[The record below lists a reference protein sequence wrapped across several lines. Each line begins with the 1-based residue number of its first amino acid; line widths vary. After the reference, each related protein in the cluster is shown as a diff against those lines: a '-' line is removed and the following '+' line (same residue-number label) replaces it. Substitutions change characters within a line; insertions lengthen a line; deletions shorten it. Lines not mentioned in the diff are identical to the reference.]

1 MMKSV
6 RSVTTKVAAVIFGAL
21 MLLFVLQLSGI
32 FDTNSAGPLSSTSVG
47 KINGQPVD
55 ARAYQ
60 AAVQQTI
67 DNQQRQTPG
76 RLGLEQTEQIRNE
89 VWDQFVDRAVMESQ
103 YKKYGITVDQAEIV
117 NAMRTQPIQDL
128 VRSQEFQ
135 TDGQFDLAKYQ
146 RWLAS
151 AGAAPYL
158 DLLANQY
165 RDEIRRSKLLQSVTA
180 DVYVSDP
187 ALWQQY
193 RDANEQVT
201 ISLTAI
207 LPRNAVADS
216 QVTVTPA
223 EVAEYY
229 KNHREAFDRPKTA
242 FVTYV
247 SLPSFPDASDSAAA
261 LARAQQVRAEI
272 AAGSPFAEVAKRE
285 SSDSVSAKDGGDLPE
300 WKKGEMDAAFDAA
313 AFSLPLNA
321 LSQPVLSQFGY
332 HIIQMSSRAG
342 DKAKGRHIL
351 IPVEISGT
359 HRDRLEAQADSLD
372 RLADQKVSPEAFAD
386 LAKAMGL
393 TVRSTSIQ
401 QGTQVLDGNIVV
413 PDGGVWAFQAAT
425 GTASPVIETG
435 FAFYLFR
442 LDSLV
447 KGGVPELADIRGSV
461 ESAVRDEKKVVKARE
476 LAQAYVARL
485 EKGESL
491 PTAAKAMG
499 FPNREF
505 GPFRRV
511 QPPLQSGE
519 VVGTAFALKPGAHSG
534 VLETPQGMYVIQ
546 TIAIIPA
553 DSAAF
558 LKDQE
563 KLRTDAIRRARQNRV
578 RNYLQAL
585 KDAAKIVDNRAEIYQ
600 RSQAQAQQATS

>member
-6 RSVTTKVAAVIFGAL
+6 RNVTTKVAAVIFGLL
-21 MLLFVLQLSGI
+21 MLIFVLQLSGI
-32 FDTNSAGPLSSTSVG
+32 FDRNSGSAFSTTSVG

-67 DNQQRQTPG
+67 DNQQKQTPG
-76 RLGLEQTEQIRNE
+76 RMGLEQTEQIRNE

-103 YKKYGITVDQAEIV
+103 YKKYGITVDQDEIIT
-117 NAMRTQPIQDL
+117 AMRTQPIQDL

-151 AGAAPYL
+151 PGAAPYL
-158 DLLANQY
+158 DMLAAQY
-165 RDEIRRSKLLQSVTA
+165 RDDLRRSKLLQAVTA
-180 DVYVSDP
+180 DVYVSDA

-216 QVTVTPA
+216 LVTVTPA

-229 KNHREAFDRPKTA
+229 KLHTAAFERPKTA
-242 FVTYV
+242 FVSYV
-247 SLPSFPDASDSAAA
+247 SMPSFPDASDTAAA
-261 LARAQQVRAEI
+261 LARAQQVRSEI
-272 AAGSPFAEVAKRE
+272 AGGAPFAEVAQRE
-285 SSDSVSAKDGGDLPE
+285 SSDSVSAKNGGDLGE
-300 WKKGEMDAAFDAA
+300 WKKGDMDAAFDAA
-313 AFSLPLNA
+313 AFSLPLNT

-332 HIIQMSSRAG
+332 HIIQVSSRTG
-342 DKAKGRHIL
+342 DKAKARHVL
-351 IPVEISGT
+351 IPIEIAGT

-372 RLADQKVSPEAFAD
+372 RLADQKVGPAAFAD
-386 LAKAMGL
+386 LAKSMGL
-393 TVRSTSIQ
+393 EVKATSIQ

-413 PDGGVWAFQAAT
+413 PDAGIWAFQAAA

-435 FAFYLFR
+435 LAYYLFR

-447 KGGVPELADIRGSV
+447 KGGVPALADIRGSV
-461 ESAVRDEKKVVKARE
+461 ESAVRDDKKLVKARE
-476 LAQAYVARL
+476 LAQAYIGRL
-485 EKGESL
+485 DKGESL
-491 PTAAKAMG
+491 PDAAKAMG

-505 GPFRRV
+505 GPFLRV
-511 QPPLQSGE
+511 QPPIQSGQ
-519 VVGTAFALKPGAHSG
+519 VVGTAFALKPGQHSG
-534 VLETPQGMYVIQ
+534 AIETPQGIYVIQ
-546 TIAIIPA
+546 TISLVPA
-553 DSAAF
+553 DSAKFA
-558 LKDQE
+558 KDLE
-563 KLRTDAIRRARQNRV
+563 KLRTDSIRRARQNRV

-585 KDAAKIVDNRAEIYQ
+585 KDAATIVDNRAALYQ
-600 RSQAQAQQATS
+600 RSQAQQAAS

>member
-6 RSVTTKVAAVIFGAL
+6 RNVTTKVAAVIFGLL

-32 FDTNSAGPLSSTSVG
+32 FDRSSGSTLSSTSVG
-47 KINGQPVD
+47 KINGQAID

-76 RLGLEQTEQIRNE
+76 RLGMEQTEQIRNQ

-103 YKKYGITVDQAEIV
+103 YKKYGITVEQDEIL

-151 AGAAPYL
+151 PGAAPYL
-158 DLLANQY
+158 EILAAQY
-165 RDEIRRSKLLQSVTA
+165 RDDIRRSKLLQAVTA
-180 DVYVSDP
+180 DVYVSDA
-187 ALWQQY
+187 ALWQQF
-193 RDANEQVT
+193 RDANELVT

-216 QVTVTPA
+216 LVTVTPA

-229 KNHREAFDRPKTA
+229 KQHQSTFERPKTA

-247 SLPSFPDASDSAAA
+247 SLPSFPDASDTAAA

-272 AAGSPFAEVAKRE
+272 VGGAPFGEVAQRE
-285 SSDSVSAKDGGDLPE
+285 SSDSVSAKNGGDLGE
-300 WKKGEMDAAFDAA
+300 WKKGDMDAAFDAA
-313 AFSLPLNA
+313 AFSLPINA
-321 LSQPVLSQFGY
+321 VSQPVLSQFGY
-332 HIIQMSSRAG
+332 HVIQVSSRSG
-342 DKAKGRHIL
+342 DKAKARHVL
-351 IPVEISGT
+351 IPIEVSGT

-372 RLADQKVSPEAFAD
+372 RLGDQKVSPAAFSD

-393 TVRSTSIQ
+393 EVRTTSVQ
-401 QGTQVLDGNIVV
+401 QGTQVLDGNVVV
-413 PDGGVWAFQAAT
+413 PDAGIWAFQAAP
-425 GTASPVIETG
+425 GTASPVIETN

-442 LDSLV
+442 LDSLT
-447 KGGVPELADIRGSV
+447 KSGVPALADIRGSV
-461 ESAVRDEKKVVKARE
+461 ESAVRDEKKVGKARE
-476 LAQAYVARL
+476 LAQAYIARL
-485 EKGESL
+485 DKGETL
-491 PTAAKAMG
+491 PDAAKAMG
-499 FPNREF
+499 FPNRQF
-505 GPFRRV
+505 GPFARV
-511 QPPLQSGE
+511 QPPIQSGQ
-519 VVGTAFALKPGAHSG
+519 VVGTAFVLKPGEHSG
-534 VLETPQGMYVIQ
+534 AIETPQGIYVLETV
-546 TIAIIPA
+546 TIVPA
-553 DSAAF
+553 DSARF
-558 LKDQE
+558 VKDQE
-563 KLRTDAIRRARQNRV
+563 KLRTDSIRRARQNRV

-585 KDAAKIVDNRAEIYQ
+585 KDAAKIVDNRAELYQ
-600 RSQAQAQQATS
+600 RTQAQQAAS

>member
-1 MMKSV
+1 MMNSV
-6 RSVTTKVAAVIFGAL
+6 RNVATKVAAVIFGLL
-21 MLLFVLQLSGI
+21 MLIFVLQLSGI
-32 FDTNSAGPLSSTSVG
+32 FDRNSGSAFSTTSAG
-47 KINGQPVD
+47 KINGQTID
-55 ARAYQ
+55 ARTYN

-103 YKKYGITVDQAEIV
+103 YKKYGITVSQDEIV
-117 NAMRTQPIQDL
+117 TAMRTQPIQDL

-151 AGAAPYL
+151 PAAAPYL
-158 DLLANQY
+158 DILAAQY
-165 RDEIRRSKLLQSVTA
+165 RDELRRSKLLQAVTA
-180 DVYVSDP
+180 DVYVSDA

-216 QVTVTPA
+216 LVTVTPA

-229 KNHREAFDRPKTA
+229 KQHKVVFERPKTA
-242 FVTYV
+242 FVSYV
-247 SLPSFPDASDSAAA
+247 SLPSFPDASDTAAA
-261 LARAQQVRAEI
+261 LARAQQVRGEI
-272 AAGSPFAEVAKRE
+272 AGGAPFADVAQRE
-285 SSDSVSAKDGGDLPE
+285 SSDSVSARKGGELGE
-300 WKKGEMDAAFDAA
+300 WKKGDMDAAFDAA
-313 AFSLPLNA
+313 AFSLPVNA

-332 HIIQMSSRAG
+332 HIIQVSSRSG
-342 DKAKGRHIL
+342 DKVKGRHVL
-351 IPVEISGT
+351 IPVEIGGT

-372 RLADQKVSPEAFAD
+372 RLADQKVSPAAFAD
-386 LAKAMGL
+386 LAKSMGL
-393 TVRSTSIQ
+393 EVKTTSIQ

-413 PDGGVWAFQAAT
+413 PDAGIWAFQGAVGT
-425 GTASPVIETG
+425 GSPVIETG
-435 FAFYLFR
+435 FAYYLFR

-461 ESAVRDEKKVVKARE
+461 ESAVRDDKKLVKARE
-476 LAQAYVARL
+476 LAQAYIARL
-485 EKGESL
+485 DKGESL
-491 PTAAKAMG
+491 PDAAKAMG
-499 FPNREF
+499 FPNRQF
-505 GPFRRV
+505 GPFLRV
-511 QPPLQSGE
+511 QPPIQSGQ
-519 VVGTAFALKPGAHSG
+519 VVGTAFALKPGQHSG
-534 VLETPQGMYVIQ
+534 AIETPQGIYVIE
-546 TIAIIPA
+546 TVSIVPA

-558 LKDQE
+558 AKDLE
-563 KLRTDAIRRARQNRV
+563 KLRTDSIRRARQNRV

-585 KDAAKIVDNRAEIYQ
+585 KDAATIVDNRAALYQ
-600 RSQAQAQQATS
+600 RSQAQQAAS

>member
-6 RSVTTKVAAVIFGAL
+6 RSVTTKVAALIFGAL
-21 MLLFVLQLSGI
+21 MLIFVLQLSGI

-158 DLLANQY
+158 DMLAAQY

-180 DVYVSDP
+180 DVYVSDA

-201 ISLTAI
+201 IGLTAI
-207 LPRNAVADS
+207 LPRNAVSDS

-229 KNHREAFDRPKTA
+229 KNHTAAFERPNTA
-242 FVTYV
+242 FVSYV

-261 LARAQQVRAEI
+261 LARAQQVRAEV
-272 AAGSPFAEVAKRE
+272 AGGAPFAEVAQRE
-285 SSDSVSAKDGGDLPE
+285 SSDSVSAKNGGDLGE
-300 WKKGEMDAAFDAA
+300 WKKGDMDAAFDAA
-313 AFSLPLNA
+313 AFSLPPNA

-332 HIIQMSSRAG
+332 HIIQVSSRNG

-351 IPVEISGT
+351 IPIEISGA

-372 RLADQKVSPEAFAD
+372 RLADQAVSPAAFAD

-393 TVRSTSIQ
+393 SVRSTSIQ

-425 GTASPVIETG
+425 GSASPVIETS

-461 ESAVRDEKKVVKARE
+461 ESAVRDDKKLVKAHE

-485 EKGESL
+485 DKGESL
-491 PTAAKAMG
+491 PDAAKAMG
-499 FPNREF
+499 FPNRQF
-505 GPFRRV
+505 GPFLRV
-511 QPPLQSGE
+511 QPPIQSGE
-519 VVGTAFALKPGAHSG
+519 VVGTAFALKPGTHSG
-534 VLETPQGMYVIQ
+534 VLETPQGLYVIE
-546 TIAIIPA
+546 TISLVPA
-553 DSAAF
+553 DSAKF
-558 LKDQE
+558 VKDQE
-563 KLRTDAIRRARQNRV
+563 KLRTDSIRRARQNRV

-585 KDAAKIVDNRAEIYQ
+585 KDAAKIVDNRAEIYR
-600 RSQAQAQQATS
+600 RSQQAQQAAS

>member
-1 MMKSV
+1 
-6 RSVTTKVAAVIFGAL
+6 
-21 MLLFVLQLSGI
+21 
-32 FDTNSAGPLSSTSVG
+32 
-47 KINGQPVD
+47 
-55 ARAYQ
+55 
-60 AAVQQTI
+60 
-67 DNQQRQTPG
+67 
-76 RLGLEQTEQIRNE
+76 
-89 VWDQFVDRAVMESQ
+89 MESQ

-158 DLLANQY
+158 DMLAAQY

-180 DVYVSDP
+180 DVYVSDA

-201 ISLTAI
+201 IGLTAI

-229 KNHREAFDRPKTA
+229 KNHTDAFDRPKTA

-272 AAGSPFAEVAKRE
+272 AGGAPFAEVAQRE
-285 SSDSVSAKDGGDLPE
+285 SSDSVSAKNGGDLGE
-300 WKKGEMDAAFDAA
+300 WKKGDMDAAFDAA
-313 AFSLPLNA
+313 AFSLPPNA

-332 HIIQMSSRAG
+332 HIIQVSSRTG

-351 IPVEISGT
+351 IPVEISGA

-372 RLADQKVSPEAFAD
+372 RLADQAVSPAAFAD

-393 TVRSTSIQ
+393 SVRSTSIQ

-425 GTASPVIETG
+425 GSASPVIETS

-461 ESAVRDEKKVVKARE
+461 ESAVRDDKKLVKAHE

-485 EKGESL
+485 DKGESL
-491 PTAAKAMG
+491 PDAAKAMG
-499 FPNREF
+499 FPNRQF
-505 GPFRRV
+505 GPFLRV
-511 QPPLQSGE
+511 QPPIQSGE
-519 VVGTAFALKPGAHSG
+519 VVGTAFALKPGTHSG
-534 VLETPQGMYVIQ
+534 VLETPQGLYVIE
-546 TIAIIPA
+546 TISLVPA
-553 DSAAF
+553 DSAKF
-558 LKDQE
+558 VKDQE
-563 KLRTDAIRRARQNRV
+563 KLRTDSIRRARQNRV

-585 KDAAKIVDNRAEIYQ
+585 KDAAKIVDNRAEIYR
-600 RSQAQAQQATS
+600 RSQQAQQAAS

>member
-21 MLLFVLQLSGI
+21 MLIFVLQLSGI
-32 FDTNSAGPLSSTSVG
+32 FDQTSGSAFSATSVG
-47 KINGQPVD
+47 KINGQPID

-67 DNQQRQTPG
+67 DNQQKQSPG
-76 RLGLEQTEQIRNE
+76 RLGLEQTQQIRNE

-103 YKKYGITVDQAEIV
+103 YRKYDITVDQDEVIT
-117 NAMRTQPIQDL
+117 AMRTQPIQDL

-151 AGAAPYL
+151 PAAAPYL
-158 DLLANQY
+158 DILAAQY

-180 DVYVSDP
+180 DVYVSDA

-193 RDANEQVT
+193 RDANEQAT

-207 LPRNAVADS
+207 LPRTAVADS
-216 QVTVTPA
+216 LVTVTPA

-229 KNHREAFDRPKTA
+229 KQHRAAFERPTTA
-242 FVTYV
+242 YVTYV
-247 SLPSFPDASDSAAA
+247 SMPSFPDASDTAAA
-261 LARAQQVRAEI
+261 LARAQQVRGEV
-272 AAGSPFAEVAKRE
+272 AGGAPFAEVAQRE
-285 SSDSVSAKDGGDLPE
+285 SSDSVSAKAGGDLGE
-300 WKKGEMDAAFDAA
+300 WQKGHMDAAFDAA

-321 LSQPVLSQFGY
+321 ISEPVLSQFGY
-332 HIIQMSSRAG
+332 HIIQMSSRTG
-342 DKAKGRHIL
+342 DKARGRHIL
-351 IPVEISGT
+351 IPIEIGGT

-372 RLADQKVSPEAFAD
+372 RLADQKVSPAAFAD
-386 LAKAMGL
+386 LARAMGL
-393 TVRSTSIQ
+393 EVRSTSVQ

-413 PDGGVWAFQAAT
+413 PDGGVWAFEAAT

-435 FAFYLFR
+435 FAYYLFR

-461 ESAVRDEKKVVKARE
+461 ESAVRDEKKLVVARE
-476 LAQAYVARL
+476 LAQAYEARL
-485 EKGESL
+485 DKGESMAD
-491 PTAAKAMG
+491 AAKAMG
-499 FPNREF
+499 FPNRQF
-505 GPFRRV
+505 GPFQRV
-511 QPPLQSGE
+511 QPPIQSGQ
-519 VVGTAFALKPGAHSG
+519 VVGTAFVLKPGEHSG
-534 VLETPQGMYVIQ
+534 VIETPQGIYVME
-546 TIAIIPA
+546 TLAIVPA
-553 DSAAF
+553 DSARFA
-558 LKDQE
+558 KDIE
-563 KLRTDAIRRARQNRV
+563 KIRTDSIRQARQNRV

-585 KDAAKIVDNRAEIYQ
+585 KDAATIVDNRAEIYQ
-600 RSQAQAQQATS
+600 RSQQAQQVPT

>member
-6 RSVTTKVAAVIFGAL
+6 RNVATKVAAVIFGLL
-21 MLLFVLQLSGI
+21 MLIFVLQLSGI
-32 FDTNSAGPLSSTSVG
+32 FDQNSGGAFSQTSIG
-47 KINGQPVD
+47 KINGQTID
-55 ARAYQ
+55 ARTYQ

-103 YKKYGITVDQAEIV
+103 YKKYGITVSQDEIV
-117 NAMRTQPIQDL
+117 TAMRTQPIQDL

-151 AGAAPYL
+151 PAAAPYL
-158 DLLANQY
+158 DILAAQY
-165 RDEIRRSKLLQSVTA
+165 RDELRRSKLLQAVTA
-180 DVYVSDP
+180 DVYVSDA

-216 QVTVTPA
+216 LVTVTPA

-229 KNHREAFDRPKTA
+229 RQHRAVFERPKTA
-242 FVTYV
+242 FVSYV
-247 SLPSFPDASDSAAA
+247 SLPSFPDASDTAAA
-261 LARAQQVRAEI
+261 LARAQQVRGEI
-272 AAGSPFAEVAKRE
+272 AGGAPFAEVAQRE
-285 SSDSVSAKDGGDLPE
+285 SSDSVSAKNGGDLGE
-300 WKKGEMDAAFDAA
+300 WKKGDMDAAFDAA
-313 AFSLPLNA
+313 AFSLPVNA

-332 HIIQMSSRAG
+332 HIIQVSSRSG
-342 DKAKGRHIL
+342 DKVKGRHVL
-351 IPVEISGT
+351 IPVEIGGT

-372 RLADQKVSPEAFAD
+372 RLADQKVGPAAYAD
-386 LAKAMGL
+386 LAKSMGL
-393 TVRSTSIQ
+393 EVKTTSIQ

-413 PDGGVWAFQAAT
+413 PDAGIWAFQGAV

-435 FAFYLFR
+435 FAYYLFR

-461 ESAVRDEKKVVKARE
+461 ESAVRDDKKLVKARE
-476 LAQAYVARL
+476 LAQAYIARL
-485 EKGESL
+485 DKGESL
-491 PTAAKAMG
+491 PDAAKAMG
-499 FPNREF
+499 FPSRQF
-505 GPFRRV
+505 GPFLRV
-511 QPPLQSGE
+511 QPPIQSGQ
-519 VVGTAFALKPGAHSG
+519 VVGTAFALKPGQHSG
-534 VLETPQGMYVIQ
+534 AIETPQGIYVLE
-546 TIAIIPA
+546 TISIVPA

-558 LKDQE
+558 AKDLE
-563 KLRTDAIRRARQNRV
+563 KLRTDSIRRARQNRV

-585 KDAAKIVDNRAEIYQ
+585 KDAATIVDNRAALYQ
-600 RSQAQAQQATS
+600 RSQAQQAAS

>member
-6 RSVTTKVAAVIFGAL
+6 RSVTTKVAALIFGAL
-21 MLLFVLQLSGI
+21 MLIFVLQLSGI
-32 FDTNSAGPLSSTSVG
+32 FDTNSTGPLSSTSVG

-103 YKKYGITVDQAEIV
+103 YKKYGITVDQAEVV

-158 DLLANQY
+158 DVLAAQY

-180 DVYVSDP
+180 DVYVSDA

-201 ISLTAI
+201 IGLTAI
-207 LPRNAVADS
+207 LPRNAVSDS

-229 KNHREAFDRPKTA
+229 KNHTAAFERPNTA
-242 FVTYV
+242 FVSYV

-261 LARAQQVRAEI
+261 LARAQQVRAEV
-272 AAGSPFAEVAKRE
+272 AGGAPFAEVAQRE
-285 SSDSVSAKDGGDLPE
+285 SSDSVSAKNGGDLGE
-300 WKKGEMDAAFDAA
+300 WKKGDMDAAFDAA
-313 AFSLPLNA
+313 AFSLPPNA

-332 HIIQMSSRAG
+332 HIIQVSSRSG

-351 IPVEISGT
+351 IPVEISGA

-372 RLADQKVSPEAFAD
+372 RLADQAVSPAAFAD

-393 TVRSTSIQ
+393 SVRSTSIQ

-425 GTASPVIETG
+425 GSASPVIETS

-461 ESAVRDEKKVVKARE
+461 ESAVRDDKKLVKAHE

-485 EKGESL
+485 DKGESL
-491 PTAAKAMG
+491 PDAAKAMG
-499 FPNREF
+499 FPNRQF
-505 GPFRRV
+505 GPFLRV
-511 QPPLQSGE
+511 QPPIQSGE
-519 VVGTAFALKPGAHSG
+519 VVGTAFALKPGTHSG
-534 VLETPQGMYVIQ
+534 VLETPQGLYVIE
-546 TIAIIPA
+546 TISLVPA
-553 DSAAF
+553 DSAKF
-558 LKDQE
+558 VKDQE
-563 KLRTDAIRRARQNRV
+563 KLRTDSIRRARQNRV

-585 KDAAKIVDNRAEIYQ
+585 KDAAKIVDNRAEIYR
-600 RSQAQAQQATS
+600 RSQQAQQAAS

>member
-6 RSVTTKVAAVIFGAL
+6 RNVTTKVAAVIFGLL
-21 MLLFVLQLSGI
+21 MLIFVLQLSGI
-32 FDTNSAGPLSSTSVG
+32 FDRNSGSSFSSTSVG
-47 KINGQPVD
+47 KINGQAID

-76 RLGLEQTEQIRNE
+76 RIGLEQTEQIRNE
-89 VWDQFVDRAVMESQ
+89 VWEQFVDRAVMESQ
-103 YKKYGITVDQAEIV
+103 YQKYGITVDQDEII
-117 NAMRTQPIQDL
+117 NAMRTQPVQEL

-158 DLLANQY
+158 DMLAAQY
-165 RDEIRRSKLLQSVTA
+165 RDELRRSKLLQSVTA
-180 DVYVSDP
+180 DVYVSDA

-193 RDANEQVT
+193 RDANEHVT

-229 KNHREAFDRPKTA
+229 KTHHDEFDRPTTA

-261 LARAQQVRAEI
+261 LARAQQVRNEI
-272 AAGSPFAEVAKRE
+272 IGGAPFAEVAKRE
-285 SSDSVSAKDGGDLPE
+285 SSDSVSAKNGGDLGE
-300 WKKGEMDAAFDAA
+300 WKKGDMDAAFDAA
-313 AFSLPLNA
+313 AFSLPPNT

-332 HIIQMSSRAG
+332 HIIQMTSHGG

-351 IPVEISGT
+351 IPIEVSGT
-359 HRDRLEAQADSLD
+359 HRDHLEAQADSLD
-372 RLADQKVSPEAFAD
+372 RLADQKVSPAAFAD

-393 TVRSTSIQ
+393 TPRSTSVQ

-413 PDGGVWAFQAAT
+413 PDAGVWAFQGAV
-425 GTASPVIETG
+425 GTASPVIETS

-442 LDSLV
+442 LDSV
-447 KGGVPELADIRGSV
+447 AKGGIPELADIRGSV
-461 ESAVRDEKKVVKARE
+461 ESAVRDDKKEAKAAE
-476 LAQAYVARL
+476 LAEAYVARL
-485 EKGESL
+485 NKGESL
-491 PTAAKAMG
+491 PDAAKAMG

-505 GPFRRV
+505 GPFARV
-511 QPPLQSGE
+511 QPPFQSGE

-534 VLETPQGMYVIQ
+534 AIKTPQGIYVIQ
-546 TIAIIPA
+546 SVTLVPA
-553 DSAAF
+553 DSAKF
-558 LKDQE
+558 VKDLE
-563 KLRTDAIRRARQNRV
+563 KLRTDSIRRARQNRV

-600 RSQAQAQQATS
+600 RNRAQQAAS

>member
-6 RSVTTKVAAVIFGAL
+6 RNVTTKVAAFIFGAL
-21 MLLFVLQLSGI
+21 MLIFVIQLSGI
-32 FDTNSAGPLSSTSVG
+32 FDTNSGSAFSTSSVG
-47 KINGQPVD
+47 KINGQTID

-67 DNQQRQTPG
+67 DNQQKQTPG

-103 YKKYGITVDQAEIV
+103 YKKYGITVDQDEIV
-117 NAMRTQPIQDL
+117 TAMRTQPIQDL

-151 AGAAPYL
+151 PSAAPYL
-158 DLLANQY
+158 DILAAQY
-165 RDEIRRSKLLQSVTA
+165 RDELRRSKLLQAVTA
-180 DVYVSDP
+180 DVYVSDA

-216 QVTVTPA
+216 LVTVTPA

-229 KNHREAFDRPKTA
+229 KQHTTAFERPRTA
-242 FVTYV
+242 FVSYV
-247 SLPSFPDASDSAAA
+247 SLPSFPDASDTAAA
-261 LARAQQVRAEI
+261 LARAHQVRNEI
-272 AAGSPFAEVAKRE
+272 AGGAPFAEVAQRE
-285 SSDSVSAKDGGDLPE
+285 SSDSVSAKNGGDLGE
-300 WKKGEMDAAFDAA
+300 WKKGDMDAAFDAA
-313 AFSLPLNA
+313 AFSLPVNS
-321 LSQPVLSQFGY
+321 LSEPVLSQFGY
-332 HIIQMSSRAG
+332 HIIQVSSRTG

-351 IPVEISGT
+351 IPIEIAGA

-372 RLADQKVSPEAFAD
+372 RLADQKVSPAAFGD
-386 LAKAMGL
+386 LAKSMGL
-393 TVRSTSIQ
+393 EVKATSIQ

-413 PDGGVWAFQAAT
+413 PDAGIWAFQAAA

-435 FAFYLFR
+435 FAYYLFR
-442 LDSLV
+442 LDSLA
-447 KGGVPELADIRGSV
+447 KGGIPALADIRGSV
-461 ESAVRDEKKVVKARE
+461 ESAVRDDKKLVKARE

-485 EKGESL
+485 DQGESL
-491 PTAAKAMG
+491 PDAAKAMG

-505 GPFRRV
+505 GPFLRV
-511 QPPLQSGE
+511 QPPIQSGQ
-519 VVGTAFALKPGAHSG
+519 VVGTAFALKPGQHSSAI
-534 VLETPQGMYVIQ
+534 ETPQGLYVIQ
-546 TIAIIPA
+546 TLAIVPA
-553 DSAAF
+553 DSAKF
-558 LKDQE
+558 TKDLE
-563 KLRTDAIRRARQNRV
+563 KLRTDSIRRARQNRV

-585 KDAAKIVDNRAEIYQ
+585 KDAATIVDNRAQLYQ
-600 RSQAQAQQATS
+600 RSQAQQAAS

>member
-6 RSVTTKVAAVIFGAL
+6 RNVATKVAAVIFGLL
-21 MLLFVLQLSGI
+21 MLIFVLQLSGI
-32 FDTNSAGPLSSTSVG
+32 FDQNSGGAFSKTSAG
-47 KINGQPVD
+47 KINGQTID
-55 ARAYQ
+55 ARTYQ

-103 YKKYGITVDQAEIV
+103 YKKYGITVSQDEIV
-117 NAMRTQPIQDL
+117 TAMRTQPIQDL

-151 AGAAPYL
+151 PAAAPYL
-158 DLLANQY
+158 DILAGQY
-165 RDEIRRSKLLQSVTA
+165 RDELRRSKLLQAVTA
-180 DVYVSDP
+180 DVYVSDA

-216 QVTVTPA
+216 LVTVTPA

-229 KNHREAFDRPKTA
+229 KQHRAVFERPKTA
-242 FVTYV
+242 FVSYV
-247 SLPSFPDASDSAAA
+247 SLPSFPDASDTAAA
-261 LARAQQVRAEI
+261 LARAQQVRGEI
-272 AAGSPFAEVAKRE
+272 AGGAPFAEVAQRE
-285 SSDSVSAKDGGDLPE
+285 SSDSVSAKNGGDLGE
-300 WKKGEMDAAFDAA
+300 WKKGDMDAAFDAA
-313 AFSLPLNA
+313 AFSLPVNA

-332 HIIQMSSRAG
+332 HIIQVSSRSG
-342 DKAKGRHIL
+342 DKVKGRHVL
-351 IPVEISGT
+351 IPVEIGGT

-372 RLADQKVSPEAFAD
+372 RLADQKVGPAAYAD
-386 LAKAMGL
+386 LAKSMGL
-393 TVRSTSIQ
+393 EVKTTSIQ

-413 PDGGVWAFQAAT
+413 PDAGIWAFQGAV

-435 FAFYLFR
+435 FAYYLFR

-461 ESAVRDEKKVVKARE
+461 ESAVRDDKKLVKARE
-476 LAQAYVARL
+476 LAQAYIARL
-485 EKGESL
+485 DKGESL
-491 PTAAKAMG
+491 PDAAKAMG
-499 FPNREF
+499 FPSRQF
-505 GPFRRV
+505 GPFLRV
-511 QPPLQSGE
+511 QPPIQSGQ
-519 VVGTAFALKPGAHSG
+519 VVGTAFALKPGQHSG
-534 VLETPQGMYVIQ
+534 AIETPQGIYVLE
-546 TIAIIPA
+546 TISIVPA

-558 LKDQE
+558 AKDLE
-563 KLRTDAIRRARQNRV
+563 KLRTDSIRRARQNRV

-585 KDAAKIVDNRAEIYQ
+585 KDAATIVDNRAALYQ
-600 RSQAQAQQATS
+600 RSQAQQAAS

>member
-6 RSVTTKVAAVIFGAL
+6 RSVTTKVAAGIFGLL
-21 MLLFVLQLSGI
+21 MLIFVLQLSGI
-32 FDTNSAGPLSSTSVG
+32 FDSNSTGPLSRTSVG
-47 KINGQPVD
+47 KINGQAID

-89 VWDQFVDRAVMESQ
+89 VWDQFVDRAVMEAQ

-117 NAMRTQPIQDL
+117 NAMRTQPIQEL

-158 DLLANQY
+158 DALAGQY
-165 RDEIRRSKLLQSVTA
+165 RDELRRSKLLQSVTA

-201 ISLTAI
+201 MSLTAI

-216 QVTVTPA
+216 QVTATPA

-229 KNHREAFDRPKTA
+229 KNHKDMFDRSKTA
-242 FVTYV
+242 FVSYV

-261 LARAQQVRAEI
+261 LARAQQVRAEV
-272 AAGSPFAEVAKRE
+272 AGGAPFAEVAQRE
-285 SSDSVSAKDGGDLPE
+285 SSDSVSAKNGGDLGE
-300 WKKGEMDAAFDAA
+300 GKKGDMDAAFDAA
-313 AFSLPLNA
+313 AFSLPPNA

-332 HIIQMSSRAG
+332 HIIQVSSRTG

-351 IPVEISGT
+351 IPIEISGT

-372 RLADQKVSPEAFAD
+372 RLADQKVSPAAFAD

-393 TVRSTSIQ
+393 TVRTTSIQ

-425 GTASPVIETG
+425 GTASPVIETS

-461 ESAVRDEKKVVKARE
+461 ESAVRDDKKLVKARE
-476 LAQAYVARL
+476 LAQAYLARL
-485 EKGESL
+485 DKGESL
-491 PTAAKAMG
+491 ADAAKAMG
-499 FPNREF
+499 FPNRQF
-505 GPFRRV
+505 GPFLRV
-511 QPPLQSGE
+511 QPPIQSGE

-534 VLETPQGMYVIQ
+534 ILETSQGLYVIE
-546 TIAIIPA
+546 TISIVPA
-553 DSAAF
+553 DSATF
-558 LKDQE
+558 VKEQE
-563 KLRTDAIRRARQNRV
+563 KIRTDSIRRARQNRV

-585 KDAAKIVDNRAEIYQ
+585 KDAATIVDNRAELYRRNQ
-600 RSQAQAQQATS
+600 QAQAAS

>member
-6 RSVTTKVAAVIFGAL
+6 RSVTTKVAALIFGAL
-21 MLLFVLQLSGI
+21 MLIFVLQLSGI
-32 FDTNSAGPLSSTSVG
+32 FDTNSTGPLSSTSVG

-103 YKKYGITVDQAEIV
+103 YKKYGITVDQAEVV

-158 DLLANQY
+158 DVLAAQY

-180 DVYVSDP
+180 DVYVSDA

-201 ISLTAI
+201 IGLTAI
-207 LPRNAVADS
+207 LPRNAVSDS

-229 KNHREAFDRPKTA
+229 KNHTAAFERPNTA
-242 FVTYV
+242 FVSYV

-261 LARAQQVRAEI
+261 LARAQQVRAEV
-272 AAGSPFAEVAKRE
+272 AGGAPFAEVAQRE
-285 SSDSVSAKDGGDLPE
+285 SSDSVSARNGGDLGE
-300 WKKGEMDAAFDAA
+300 WKKGDMDAAFDAA
-313 AFSLPLNA
+313 AFSLPPNA

-332 HIIQMSSRAG
+332 HIIQVSSRSG

-351 IPVEISGT
+351 IPVEISGA

-372 RLADQKVSPEAFAD
+372 RLADQAVSPAAFAD

-393 TVRSTSIQ
+393 SVRSTSIQ

-425 GTASPVIETG
+425 GSASPVIETS

-461 ESAVRDEKKVVKARE
+461 ESAVRDDKKLVKAHE

-485 EKGESL
+485 DKGESL
-491 PTAAKAMG
+491 PDAAKAMG
-499 FPNREF
+499 FPNRQF
-505 GPFRRV
+505 GPFLRV
-511 QPPLQSGE
+511 QPPIQSGE
-519 VVGTAFALKPGAHSG
+519 VVGTAFALKPGTHSG
-534 VLETPQGMYVIQ
+534 VLETPQGLYVIE
-546 TIAIIPA
+546 TISLVPA
-553 DSAAF
+553 DSAKF
-558 LKDQE
+558 VKDQE
-563 KLRTDAIRRARQNRV
+563 KLRTDSIRRARQNRV

-585 KDAAKIVDNRAEIYQ
+585 KDAAKIVDNRAEIYR
-600 RSQAQAQQATS
+600 RSQQAQQAAS

>member
-6 RSVTTKVAAVIFGAL
+6 RNLTTKVAAGIFGLL
-21 MLLFVLQLSGI
+21 MLIFVLQLSGI
-32 FDTNSAGPLSSTSVG
+32 FDSNTAGPLSTTSVG
-47 KINGQPVD
+47 KINGQAID

-117 NAMRTQPIQDL
+117 SAMRTQPIQEL

-158 DLLANQY
+158 DALAGQY
-165 RDEIRRSKLLQSVTA
+165 RDELRRSKLLQSVTA
-180 DVYVSDP
+180 DVYVSDA

-201 ISLTAI
+201 MGLTAI

-229 KNHREAFDRPKTA
+229 KNHKDAFERPKTA
-242 FVTYV
+242 FVSYM

-272 AAGSPFAEVAKRE
+272 AGGAPFAEVAQRE
-285 SSDSVSAKDGGDLPE
+285 SSDSVSAKNGGDLGE
-300 WKKGEMDAAFDAA
+300 WKKGDMDAAFDAA
-313 AFSLPLNA
+313 AFSLPPNA

-332 HIIQMSSRAG
+332 HIIQVSSRTG

-351 IPVEISGT
+351 IPIETSGP

-386 LAKAMGL
+386 LGKAMGL
-393 TVRSTSIQ
+393 TVRTTSIQ

-413 PDGGVWAFQAAT
+413 PDGGVWAFQAAA
-425 GTASPVIETG
+425 GTASPVIETS

-461 ESAVRDEKKVVKARE
+461 ESAVRDDKKLVKARE
-476 LAQAYVARL
+476 LAQAYLARL
-485 EKGESL
+485 DKGESL
-491 PTAAKAMG
+491 PDAAKAMG
-499 FPNREF
+499 FPNRQF
-505 GPFRRV
+505 GPFLRV
-511 QPPLQSGE
+511 QPPIQSGE

-534 VLETPQGMYVIQ
+534 ILETPQGLYVIE
-546 TIAIIPA
+546 TISIVPA

-558 LKDQE
+558 VKDQE
-563 KLRTDAIRRARQNRV
+563 KLRTDSIRRARQNRV

-585 KDAAKIVDNRAEIYQ
+585 RDAATIVDNRAEIYQ
-600 RSQAQAQQATS
+600 RGQQVPQAAS